1 MTASAAPMLEIR
13 SLAGVG
19 WEPLA
24 AAFNAAF
31 SDYAVP
37 MSLTADGL
45 AAMQRRRGYAADASF
60 GAYAGERLVGFVLTC
75 RDGDRAYN
83 SGTGVVPAHR
93 GAGLGRR
100 LVDAVIAS
108 VRGSARS
115 YVLEVI
121 ETNEPAAALYRS
133 AGFTEARRLQV
144 WTFGHRDRDRG
155 PAPEDVPLIAAPDL
169 DAIAADA
176 DVEPPWQNSL
186 ASLRR
191 AGLSPSPEATEPCV
205 ALGDPRG
212 AAIVFPASADLPLL
226 CVRREARRRG
236 RGARLL
242 AAAAARAARPVRM
255 MVDDRDAGIAAFL
268 DAAGATRLV
277 RQIEMVRELC

>member
-1 MTASAAPMLEIR
+1 MEIR
-13 SLAGVG
+13 SLAGIG
-19 WEPLA
+19 WEALA

-31 SDYAVP
+31 SDYVVP
-37 MSLTADGL
+37 MSITADGL

-60 GAYAGERLVGFVLTC
+60 GAFDGERLVGFVFTC
-75 RDGDRAYN
+75 QDGDRAYN

-108 VRGSARS
+108 VSARARS
-115 YVLEVI
+115 YALEVI
-121 ETNEPAAALYRS
+121 ETNEPAAALYRG
-133 AGFTEARRLQV
+133 AGFAVTRRLQV
-144 WTFGHRDRDRG
+144 WTFAAPARAPGAQS
-155 PAPEDVPLIAAPDL
+155 APEVPVITAPDL

-191 AGLSPSPEATEPCV
+191 ATEPYV
-205 ALGDPRG
+205 ALGDDRG

-226 CVRREARRRG
+226 CVRRDLRRRG
-236 RGARLL
+236 HGARLL
-242 AAAAARAARPVRM
+242 AAAAARATRPVRL

-277 RQIEMVRELC
+277 RQLEMVRELC

>member
-1 MTASAAPMLEIR
+1 MEIR
-13 SLAGVG
+13 SIAGIG
-19 WEPLA
+19 WEALA

-31 SDYAVP
+31 SDYVVP
-37 MSLTADGL
+37 MSIMADGL

-60 GAYAGERLVGFVLTC
+60 GAFDGEHLVGFVFTC
-75 RDGDRAYN
+75 LDGDRAYN
-83 SGTGVVPAHR
+83 SGTGVAPAHR

-100 LVDAVIAS
+100 LVDAVIES
-108 VRGSARS
+108 VSPRARS
-115 YVLEVI
+115 YTLEVI

-133 AGFTEARRLQV
+133 AGFAVTRRLQV
-144 WTFGHRDRDRG
+144 WTFAAPARAPG
-155 PAPEDVPLIAAPDL
+155 APEVPVIAAPDL

-191 AGLSPSPEATEPCV
+191 ATEPYV
-205 ALGDPRG
+205 ALGDDRG

-226 CVRREARRRG
+226 CVRRDVRRRG
-236 RGARLL
+236 HGARLL
-242 AAAAARAARPVRM
+242 AAAAARAARPVRL

-277 RQIEMVRELC
+277 RQLEMVRELC

>member
-1 MTASAAPMLEIR
+1 MTEIR
-13 SLAGVG
+13 SLLGVG

-31 SDYAVP
+31 ADYAVP
-37 MSLTADGL
+37 MSLTADAL
-45 AAMQRRRGYAADASF
+45 AAMQCRRGYAAYASF
-60 GAYAGERLVGFVLTC
+60 GAYDGDRLVGFVLTC
-75 RDGDRAYN
+75 HDGDRVYN

-93 GAGLGRR
+93 RAGLARR
-100 LVDAVIAS
+100 LVDAVIAR
-108 VRGSARS
+108 VRPYARS
-115 YVLEVI
+115 YTLEVI
-121 ETNEPAAALYRS
+121 ETNAPAAELYRS
-133 AGFTEARRLQV
+133 AGFVEARRLQV
-144 WTFGHRDRDRG
+144 WTYAPRDG
-155 PAPEDVPLIAAPDL
+155 APAPAPGEVPVIAAPDL

-176 DVEPPWQNSL
+176 DVAPPWQNSL

-191 AGLSPSPEATEPCV
+191 ATEPYL
-205 ALGDPRG
+205 ALGDARG

-226 CVRREARRRG
+226 CVRRGERRRG

-277 RQIEMVRELC
+277 RQIEMVRELP

>member
-1 MTASAAPMLEIR
+1 MMEIR

-19 WEPLA
+19 WEALA

-31 SDYAVP
+31 SDYVVP
-37 MSLTADGL
+37 MSIAPAGL

-60 GAYAGERLVGFVLTC
+60 GAFDGEQLVGFVFTC
-75 RDGDRAYN
+75 LDGDRAYN
-83 SGTGVVPAHR
+83 SGTGVAPAHR
-93 GAGLGRR
+93 GGGLGRR

-108 VRGSARS
+108 VRGRARS
-115 YVLEVI
+115 YALEVI
-121 ETNEPAAALYRS
+121 ETNEPAAALYRG
-133 AGFTEARRLQV
+133 AGFAVTRRLQV
-144 WTFGHRDRDRG
+144 WTYAAPAG
-155 PAPEDVPLIAAPDL
+155 APEVPAIAAPDL

-191 AGLSPSPEATEPCV
+191 ATEPYV
-205 ALGDPRG
+205 ALGDDRG

-226 CVRREARRRG
+226 CVRRDARRRG
-236 RGARLL
+236 HGARLL
-242 AAAAARAARPVRM
+242 AAAAARAPRPVRF

-268 DAAGATRLV
+268 AAAGATRLV
-277 RQIEMVRELC
+277 RQLEMVRELC

>member
-1 MTASAAPMLEIR
+1 VLEIR

-19 WEPLA
+19 WEALA

-31 SDYAVP
+31 SDYVVP
-37 MSLTADGL
+37 MAITADGL

-60 GAYAGERLVGFVLTC
+60 GAFDGDRLVGFVLTC
-75 RDGDRAYN
+75 LEGDRAYN
-83 SGTGVVPAHR
+83 SGTGVAPAHR
-93 GAGLGRR
+93 RAGLARR

-108 VRGSARS
+108 VPARR

-121 ETNEPAAALYRS
+121 ETNAPAAALYRA
-133 AGFTEARRLQV
+133 AGFVEARRLQI
-144 WTFGHRDRDRG
+144 WTFARQGS
-155 PAPEDVPLIAAPDL
+155 APDVPVIAAPDL

-176 DVEPPWQNSL
+176 DAAPPWQSSL

-191 AGLSPSPEATEPCV
+191 ATEPYV

-226 CVRREARRRG
+226 CVRRDARRRG
-236 RGARLL
+236 HGARLL
-242 AAAAARAARPVRM
+242 AAAAARASRPVRM

-268 DAAGATRLV
+268 DAAGAARYV
-277 RQIEMVRELC
+277 RQIEMVRELR